1 MDGKVKETTGALTL
15 EMVKIAE
22 IKMLPS
28 NAKILSRQH
37 IDKIDRLQLLI
48 KFKKELKM
56 SDEFKP
62 GDVVLHKA
70 TLKRCV
76 VKEVYAGEVIVT
88 TEDDKVERYLAIEL
102 EPYREPY
109 IT

>member
-1 MDGKVKETTGALTL
+1 
-15 EMVKIAE
+15 
-22 IKMLPS
+22 ML
-28 NAKILSRQH
+28 
-37 IDKIDRLQLLI
+37 
-48 KFKKELKM
+48 
-56 SDEFKP
+56 DEFKP

-76 VKEVYAGEVIVT
+76 IKEVIGSEVIVT
-88 TEDDKVERYLAIEL
+88 TEDDKEERYLAIEL

>member
-1 MDGKVKETTGALTL
+1 MSVLQVVLKSFIKERTQFET
-15 EMVKIAE
+15 K
-22 IKMLPS
+22 KQ
-28 NAKILSRQH
+28 NK
-37 IDKIDRLQLLI
+37 
-48 KFKKELKM
+48 KKELKM
-56 SDEFKP
+56 LDDFKP

-76 VKEVYAGEVIVT
+76 IKEVIGGEVIVT
-88 TEDDKVERYLAIEL
+88 TEDDKEERYLAIEL

>member
-1 MDGKVKETTGALTL
+1 
-15 EMVKIAE
+15 
-22 IKMLPS
+22 
-28 NAKILSRQH
+28 
-37 IDKIDRLQLLI
+37 
-48 KFKKELKM
+48 M
-56 SDEFKP
+56 SDEFRP

-76 VKEVYAGEVIVT
+76 VKEVIGGEVIVT

>member
-1 MDGKVKETTGALTL
+1 
-15 EMVKIAE
+15 
-22 IKMLPS
+22 
-28 NAKILSRQH
+28 
-37 IDKIDRLQLLI
+37 
-48 KFKKELKM
+48 M

-76 VKEVYAGEVIVT
+76 VKEVYAGEVTVT
-88 TEDDKVERYLAIEL
+88 TEDDKEERYLAIEL

-109 IT
+109 IPDNKL

>member
-1 MDGKVKETTGALTL
+1 
-15 EMVKIAE
+15 
-22 IKMLPS
+22 
-28 NAKILSRQH
+28 
-37 IDKIDRLQLLI
+37 
-48 KFKKELKM
+48 M

-76 VKEVYAGEVIVT
+76 VKEVVGGEVIVT
-88 TEDDKVERYLAIEL
+88 TEDDKVERYLATEL

>member
-1 MDGKVKETTGALTL
+1 
-15 EMVKIAE
+15 
-22 IKMLPS
+22 
-28 NAKILSRQH
+28 
-37 IDKIDRLQLLI
+37 
-48 KFKKELKM
+48 M

-76 VKEVYAGEVIVT
+76 VKEVYAGEVTVT
-88 TEDDKVERYLAIEL
+88 TEDDKEERYLAIEL

-109 IT
+109 TT